1 MSNRQLDPQ
10 LDRRTV
16 VRTAGVIGLGAAGA
30 AGLAGCGSSDT
41 GTGTAAPAKTSTTA
55 GATTSTGSAAG
66 TPVADVPVGGGKI
79 VGAVVIT
86 QPTKDTFK
94 AFSAICTHKG
104 CPVSKIEKGHIVC
117 PCHGSMFDITTGEP
131 TPDSPAKKALTAK
144 TATVSGTDVVVS

>member
-1 MSNRQLDPQ
+1 MSNPQLDPQ

-30 AGLAGCGSSDT
+30 VGLAACGSSDSS
-41 GTGTAAPAKTSTTA
+41 TGTAAAPAATTPA
-55 GATTSTGSAAG
+55 AATSTGGASG
-66 TPVADVPVGGGKI
+66 TPAADVPVGGGKI

-86 QPTKDTFK
+86 QPTKDVFK

-104 CPVSKIEKGHIVC
+104 CPVSKVENGHIVC
-117 PCHGSMFDITTGEP
+117 PCHGSMFDLTTGAP
-131 TPDSPAKKALTAK
+131 TPDSPAKQPLAPK